1 VIERTVK
8 YTLIFFCAA
17 ALLIIALTAA
27 GSRTIGTELCVS
39 PEPTPTPYVV
49 PGTEW
54 KGYTVKAKP
63 GYQFV
68 KQEVG
73 VSVVKLRTNAYM
85 GSYTCPCKSTDPNRK
100 CELIFSPNYIICK
113 GGSCGGSSS
122 CIFVGSTPAL
132 RR

>member
-1 VIERTVK
+1 MKKLAAVVLTV
-8 YTLIFFCAA
+8 L
-17 ALLIIALTAA
+17 ALLFIALSSA
-27 GSRTIGTELCVS
+27 GSRPATITAACA
-39 PEPTPTPYVV
+39 EPVATPTPYVV

-54 KGYTVKAKP
+54 RGYVVKAKP
-63 GYQFV
+63 GYEFI

-73 VSVVKLRTNAYM
+73 VSVVKIRTNAYM

-100 CELIFSPNYIICK
+100 CELIFSPTYLSCK

-122 CIFVGSTPAL
+122 CIFVGSTPMI

>member
-1 VIERTVK
+1 LNK
-8 YTLIFFCAA
+8 LALIVLA
-17 ALLIIALTAA
+17 ALTLLVITLSSA
-27 GSRTIGTELCVS
+27 GSRAIETEPCTS
-39 PEPTPTPYVV
+39 PAASLTPTPTVV

-63 GYQFV
+63 GYQFI

-100 CELIFSPNYIICK
+100 CELIFSPTYISCK

-122 CIFVGSTPAL
+122 CIFVGATPDV